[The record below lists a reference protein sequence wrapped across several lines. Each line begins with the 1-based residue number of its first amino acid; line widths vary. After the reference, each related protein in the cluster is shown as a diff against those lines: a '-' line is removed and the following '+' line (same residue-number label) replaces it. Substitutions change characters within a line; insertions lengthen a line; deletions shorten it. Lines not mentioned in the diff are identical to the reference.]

1 MKLSDEESDFA
12 RRIEAAK
19 KRLEANKEIFS
30 VCPAVKL
37 QPSKANENLKRLE
50 TFRQTDTVIN
60 WVVGIVASS
69 IFVGIV
75 FLIICGG

>member
-1 MKLSDEESDFA
+1 MKLSDEESDFV
-12 RRIEAAK
+12 RHI
-19 KRLEANKEIFS
+19 
-30 VCPAVKL
+30 
-37 QPSKANENLKRLE
+37 E

-75 FLIICGG
+75 FLIIYGG